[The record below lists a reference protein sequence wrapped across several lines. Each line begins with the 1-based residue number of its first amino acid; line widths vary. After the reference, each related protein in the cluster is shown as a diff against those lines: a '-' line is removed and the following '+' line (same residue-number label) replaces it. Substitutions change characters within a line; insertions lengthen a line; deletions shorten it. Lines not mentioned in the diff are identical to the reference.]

1 MQINETSAVLAKIQS
16 FDNRTVD
23 EVNIMA
29 WHEILE
35 PFALQDCLQAVVK
48 YFSRYSAWIM
58 PAHILDHV
66 REIESARRSTFH
78 NGWHPSQADELAG
91 NWGEVSRRLNRAVAT
106 GALSPAA
113 YQRYQDQ
120 NLTLD
125 AALGLVAI
133 Q

>member
-1 MQINETSAVLAKIQS
+1 MQIDETTAVLAKIQS

-23 EVNIMA
+23 EVNILA

-35 PFALQDCLQAVVK
+35 PFALQDCLQAVSK
-48 YFSRYSAWIM
+48 YFSKYSAWIM

-66 REIESARRSTFH
+66 REIESARRNTFH
-78 NGWHPSQADELAG
+78 NGWHPSQADEQSG
-91 NWGEVSRRLNRAVAT
+91 GWREVSKRLSRAVST
-106 GALSPAA
+106 GELTPAA